1 MCFPLFLIILFLLFF
16 FLLFFFLF
24 RGSISHADFPFP
36 GEHFSCGFPSRGG
49 GAFLMRIPFPGEHF
63 SCGFPSGGA
72 FLMRQVR
79 GGEAFIV
86 AKAIVPSSRS
96 SPPGHAAVLRCGMCY
111 FADGAMDSTILDIAG
126 YADINLIPGNRPAVR
141 AAFPSALI
149 HRLSLEFPIPSN
161 PSPYP
166 KRITHH
172 NVRSKKRARKGGAR
186 GGKTGFATLSAF
198 PLANFR
204 RETIPGSPTLYHNST
219 HARAC
224 AFIH

>member
-1 MCFPLFLIILFLLFF
+1 MRISLS
-16 FLLFFFLF
+16 
-24 RGSISHADFPFP
+24 RGSISHADSLP
-36 GEHFSCGFPSRGG
+36 G
-49 GAFLMRIPFPGEHF
+49 GAFLMRIPFPGGSISHADFPSGRSISHADFPFLGEHF

-72 FLMRQVR
+72 FRMRQVR

-126 YADINLIPGNRPAVR
+126 CADINLIPGNRPAMR
-141 AAFPSALI
+141 AAFSSALI
-149 HRLSLEFPIPSN
+149 HRLSLEFSIPSN

-204 RETIPGSPTLYHNST
+204 RETIPGSPTLYHSST

>member
-1 MCFPLFLIILFLLFF
+1 MRIPFPGEHVACGFPSG
-16 FLLFFFLF
+16 
-24 RGSISHADFPFP
+24 RSISHADFPF
-36 GEHFSCGFPSRGG
+36 
-49 GAFLMRIPFPGEHF
+49 LGEHF

-72 FLMRQVR
+72 FCMRQVR

-126 YADINLIPGNRPAVR
+126 CADINLIPGNRPAVR
-141 AAFPSALI
+141 AAFLSALI

-204 RETIPGSPTLYHNST
+204 RETIPGSPTLYHSST